1 MKLKVSFDEID
12 SELNVKFIQS
22 ECSFRVKF
30 EEVILVR
37 TDEIYNGD
45 YNVTPRVYEQVL
57 PTKDKLM
64 LDDVTVE
71 VIPMMKVINVSN
83 GYTATIG

>member
-1 MKLKVSFDEID
+1 MKLRVSFSEND
-12 SELNVKFIQS
+12 SVLKVKFAQT
-22 ECSFRVKF
+22 ECSFRADFGEVFMVKT
-30 EEVILVR
+30 EDVYEGSYDVV
-37 TDEIYNGD
+37 
-45 YNVTPRVYEQVL
+45 PRVYQQVL

-71 VIPMMKVINVSN
+71 IIPIQKVINLSN

>member
-1 MKLKVSFDEID
+1 MKLKIDFNEVD
-12 SELNVKFIQS
+12 SELDVKFIQS
-22 ECSFRVKF
+22 ECSFKVDF
-30 EEVILVR
+30 GEVIFIR
-37 TDEIYNGD
+37 TDEVYDGD
-45 YNVTPRVYEQVL
+45 YDVIPRVYQQIL

>member
-1 MKLKVSFDEID
+1 MRLKVSFDEVD
-12 SELNVKFIQS
+12 SELKARFIQS
-22 ECSFRVKF
+22 ECSFKVDF
-30 EEVILVR
+30 GEVIFIR
-37 TDEIYNGD
+37 TDEKYEGD
-45 YNVTPRVYEQVL
+45 YNVIPRVYEQVL